1 MDPNAEI
8 RTQIVKS
15 ILGEQAHLS
24 FEDAVADFPPDQI
37 NTRPTNLPYSFWHL
51 IEHLRITQLD
61 LLEYITHA
69 DYKEGTWPDDYW
81 PDFDAETDVTGW
93 NASIDAFLTDRDA
106 LIAIAENPTTD
117 LAAGVPTHADHSI
130 ERCLLIVGNHN
141 SYHVGEL
148 SILRQVMDNWGS
160 SHT

>member
-81 PDFDAETDVTGW
+81 PDLDAKTDVTGW
-93 NASIDAFLTDRDA
+93 NASIDAFLTDR
-106 LIAIAENPTTD
+106 
-117 LAAGVPTHADHSI
+117 
-130 ERCLLIVGNHN
+130 
-141 SYHVGEL
+141 
-148 SILRQVMDNWGS
+148 
-160 SHT
+160 